1 MLWIFANFQ
10 WCNTGMGAMDGLSGC
25 WGISI
30 WCALGSPCDD
40 GLCALSQDTVGTMSR
55 ILCNLLPSLQWKGR
69 PSRCWACTYY
79 RPTTWPNG
87 QVCTLLQIGSN
98 PNASHQRSLSTARA
112 CWRWMAMPESW
123 CHRRIALAGL
133 RCGWMD
139 IGYVCVSISQPAPF
153 SHSHAQEPGCHIV
166 LLLPIPTRSYDWPVL
181 GMEHLEKKL
190 CKWRG
195 SKFSERWSPYS
206 LEVKTALQQQS
217 CTAKSMV
224 HSFFQN
230 ACLWPALVSD
240 FMCIF

>member
-1 MLWIFANFQ
+1 MVACVCVHWAGTRMEQCLAFCVTCFLP
-10 WCNTGMGAMDGLSGC
+10 CNEK
-25 WGISI
+25 
-30 WCALGSPCDD
+30 DD
-40 GLCALSQDTVGTMSR
+40 QVGVEPAR
-55 ILCNLLPSLQWKGR
+55 IIPL
-69 PSRCWACTYY
+69 
-79 RPTTWPNG
+79 TWQNG

-112 CWRWMAMPESW
+112 CWCWMTMPESW

-190 CKWRG
+190 CKRRG

-206 LEVKTALQQQS
+206 LEVKTALQQQRPCS
-217 CTAKSMV
+217 
-224 HSFFQN
+224 
-230 ACLWPALVSD
+230 LLL
-240 FMCIF
+240 